1 MKWHEGGGHATRAWW
16 WQEVYKGG
24 VQVLACCV
32 TSPPFYKRMLF
43 LPLTSHC
50 CKDAVSS
57 KPHHRPLRRTR
68 SSFTSVCSSLLRNQ
82 RFSQMSTWDKW
93 EPFAAVMVPKNDL
106 KCFSLLSFPVRLF
119 LYFPLALFNFLKF
132 FLFFVQTHETLLKLS
147 QGIIIII
154 AKHQNPV
161 ATAMHYNTLLGN
173 PASIHQMLASS
184 PKLIATIKT
193 FCHKMTGAHVLYT
206 ICQWQM

>member
-24 VQVLACCV
+24 VHVLACCV

-68 SSFTSVCSSLLRNQ
+68 SSFTSVCPSLLRNQ

-119 LYFPLALFNFLKF
+119 FLLSFRIFQFLKVSF
-132 FLFFVQTHETLLKLS
+132 FFCTNTWNTFKGKSGHHHHHRQASESCCHRHALQHVIGKSS
-147 QGIIIII
+147 QYPSNVGIL
-154 AKHQNPV
+154 
-161 ATAMHYNTLLGN
+161 T
-173 PASIHQMLASS
+173 
-184 PKLIATIKT
+184 
-193 FCHKMTGAHVLYT
+193 
-206 ICQWQM
+206 